1 MYQTLRNRRHG
12 MAACGAFIALAAL
25 SGCQNHKKIA
35 LVNNVAIND
44 EEYDP
49 AVSRVTDADLQ
60 GLSKAGVQTDAGGA
74 GLVILIKE
82 KLLEAMAKEKNVTIS
97 DDTVNRYI
105 QFITRTNPSLSSALE
120 AGTISRADLPR
131 LVRDS
136 LIVVAVGSNN
146 ANVPE
151 DDIKKEFESN
161 KQQYNYPEIVG
172 LRAVP
177 VPSQTEGI
185 QLINQIKA
193 TGDFAGAAAKIS
205 PQAGVTRFV
214 PADQLPPALKTV
226 LDGLKEGQVAPAPV
240 EIPAQAG
247 GPGANI
253 VVQLVRRMAKGEA
266 TLAEAH
272 EAARQHVLQKSQPQL
287 AQHSQ
292 EVINEYNQ
300 KASVEVYIDRYKSVV
315 KAALTPPPPTP
326 SAGSMGGPGMSAPP
340 GGAPAGAPGGQPMPN
355 VRPATQGRAMSPASA
370 PPAGGKMGGAGM
382 TAPAGATGA
391 AAPATKP

>member
-1 MYQTLRNRRHG
+1 MYHLSRTRCRK
-12 MAACGAFIALAAL
+12 MAACGAFVALAAL

-35 LVNNVAIND
+35 LVNNIAIND

-49 AVSRVTDADLQ
+49 AVSRVSDADLQ

-74 GLVILIKE
+74 GLIILVKE
-82 KLLEAMAKEKNVTIS
+82 KLLEAIAKEKNVTIS

-120 AGTISRADLPR
+120 AGTINRADLPR

-151 DDIKKEFESN
+151 DDVKKEFESN

-205 PQAGVTRFV
+205 PQAGIARFV

-226 LDGLKEGQVAPAPV
+226 LDGLKEGQIAPAPV
-240 EIPAQAG
+240 EIPGQTG

-272 EAARQHVLQKSQPQL
+272 EAARQRALQKSQPQL

-300 KASVEVYIDRYKSVV
+300 KANVEVYIDRYKSVV
-315 KAALTPPPPTP
+315 KAALTPPPTP
-326 SAGSMGGPGMSAPP
+326 PAGSMGGPGMGAPP
-340 GGAPAGAPGGQPMPN
+340 SGAPGGAPGGQPMPGARR
-355 VRPATQGRAMSPASA
+355 VMPGGMTPPASA
-370 PPAGGKMGGAGM
+370 PSAGGKMGGAGM